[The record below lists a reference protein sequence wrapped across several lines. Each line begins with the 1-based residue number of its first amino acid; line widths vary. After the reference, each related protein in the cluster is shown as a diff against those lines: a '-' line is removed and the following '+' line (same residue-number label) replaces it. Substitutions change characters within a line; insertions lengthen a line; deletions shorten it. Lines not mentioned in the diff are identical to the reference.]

1 MRLLVFGESGSRLP
15 VKRIRRLF
23 SLIVEEE
30 ADPDWQSEVNLIFTT
45 DNRMRSLNREFR
57 GKNQSTDVLSFN
69 IESPVEAG
77 NIFGEIYISVPI
89 AARQAKRAG
98 RSVLREYLRLSCHG
112 LLHLFGYDHEKG
124 SDAAVMLAREDHFL
138 AGVRAIP
145 SC

>member
-23 SLIVEEE
+23 SLIFEEE

-45 DNRMRSLNREFR
+45 DHRMRSLNREFR
-57 GKNQSTDVLSFN
+57 GKKQSTDILSFN
-69 IESPVEAG
+69 IDSPEDAG
-77 NIFGEIYISVPI
+77 SIFGEIYISVPT

-98 RSVLREYLRLSCHG
+98 HSVLREYLRLSCHG
-112 LLHLFGYDHEKG
+112 LLHLFGYDHEKHN
-124 SDAAVMLAREDHFL
+124 DAAVMLEREDHFL
-138 AGVRAIP
+138 ARLGATL

>member
-1 MRLLVFGESGSRLP
+1 MKLLVFGDSGSRLP
-15 VKRIRRLF
+15 VKKIRRLF
-23 SLIVEEE
+23 SLILEEE

-69 IESPVEAG
+69 LETPADAG

-89 AARQAKRAG
+89 AARQAKIPG
-98 RSVLREYLRLSCHG
+98 HSLLQEYLRLSCHG
-112 LLHLFGYDHEKG
+112 LLHLFGYDHEKD
-124 SDAAVMLAREDHFL
+124 SDAAVMHKREDHFL
-138 AGVRAIP
+138 TCMGAVP